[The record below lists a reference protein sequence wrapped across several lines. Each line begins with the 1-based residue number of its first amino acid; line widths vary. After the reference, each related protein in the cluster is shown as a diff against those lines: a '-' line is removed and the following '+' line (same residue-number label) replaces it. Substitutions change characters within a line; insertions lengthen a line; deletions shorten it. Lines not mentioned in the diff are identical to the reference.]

1 MLQFYLMLLNK
12 TAPIPETIVRFF
24 SFFTILT
31 NILVAICFTAV
42 ACTPSSKW
50 GRFFSRPS
58 NVTALAVYK
67 TVTGIVYNVILH
79 FLGSPKGLQFI
90 ADELLHSIIPV
101 LFIFYWFIFVLKQSL
116 QWKNILPWLIYPTL
130 YCIYLLVRGAVVN
143 WYPYPFINANT
154 LGYYQV
160 VLNIVGMVILFVIVA
175 VLLVVIAIQ
184 ITNRSAN
191 KN

>member
-101 LFIFYWFIFVLKQSL
+101 LFIFYWFIFVLKTVVAMEKYFALVDLSNL
-116 QWKNILPWLIYPTL
+116 IL
-130 YCIYLLVRGAVVN
+130 YLLIGAWRSGKLVPLSIYKCKYS
-143 WYPYPFINANT
+143 W
-154 LGYYQV
+154 
-160 VLNIVGMVILFVIVA
+160 
-175 VLLVVIAIQ
+175 LLSS
-184 ITNRSAN
+184 SAQYS
-191 KN
+191 